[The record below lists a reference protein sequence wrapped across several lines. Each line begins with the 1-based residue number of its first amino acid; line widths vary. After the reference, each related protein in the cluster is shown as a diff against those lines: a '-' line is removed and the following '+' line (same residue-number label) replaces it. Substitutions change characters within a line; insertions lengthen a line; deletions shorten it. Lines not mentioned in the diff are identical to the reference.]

1 MPEHYEESS
10 LDIGANRWYAARFFR
25 SYYDQ
30 EKDWGAVK
38 QPHETTAAITESLI
52 DAFLDEQVFGD
63 PELTALQS
71 LVQTSGTIGI
81 EKTGE
86 RIQET
91 RLSAERKET
100 IVSQIESADTVG
112 IVGGTA
118 YRATVPD
125 EETEATL
132 LEIFSTLRDK
142 TVTVEARDT
151 AVKELL
157 ALDLGNVGLGT
168 TSPVLCL
175 LFPTRYPIVNAQT
188 ETTLAACLGRKIPST
203 SSEYFA
209 TVDLFTEVR
218 DELGFRE
225 HFRHL
230 DNFCYWANSQ
240 TEIVD
245 WLNAHNIS
253 DRVALVADVDAGADD
268 PESAWAAWQD
278 NAVWTTPDSAV
289 AASSQENSSSTGIS
303 PGTLLVAVYDDHVL
317 GIGVTDSTAK
327 AVESTDTGSLEN
339 TQVPVEWCLTFSEA
353 PQTLSD
359 LGIKIENADAGAPD
373 QIRSFEKLR
382 WQLLQQEVASP
393 AELFTIETVVAHTRA
408 DSIEDRDIDAT
419 DKSDTTGGESGGT
432 PTQIDRSE
440 TDTPRVW
447 IEKSDHSRPDRSEDG
462 WGVGEALWCPQRKTN
477 GTQSVYST
485 KMEEIMPGDIVLL
498 LDQDER
504 AFTGFARAASQ
515 CRESY
520 CLEGTS
526 WDEDGVSEMGLE
538 PGQRDAYKIE
548 LEAYHEFATHLPVN
562 DVLNTTYEDRLYPLA
577 DGDEYNV
584 VFNRNLNLNQGA
596 YLTDAP
602 NSFTAV
608 INDAL
613 AAADLTQLPLNI
625 DKEDDDTNTETSADR
640 LEAAASGL
648 EHVSFSIPSHLY
660 YDDADRI
667 RRQIEAALNSGK
679 SIIFTGPPGTGKTE
693 LATALGA
700 TGATQDAVDDFVF
713 TTATADWSS
722 FDTIGGHV
730 PAANGDGIEFQPRI
744 FLNCFREDSSS
755 GGDPGQIVN
764 KWLVIDEINRS
775 DIDKAFGQLFSV
787 LSGDSVELPYERTNQ
802 VEIRWVD
809 ETTSIDTIAAN
820 PDIFPVT
827 PAWRLIGTMN
837 THDKASLYEMS
848 YAFMRRFSFIHIPVP
863 ELETDE
869 GIRTELLSPAKTENF
884 ATAWEMESLLGT
896 DDLYQEIA
904 VLWYQINQHRKIG
917 PSIIMDILRYVDAY
931 DATYRE
937 DALTDA
943 VVSLVYP
950 QLEGMRPDALRKLL
964 GSLTDGEATTD
975 GETIAP
981 SVDEQELL
989 DRGEDFFGMP
999 LRDDDG

>member
-1 MPEHYEESS
+1 MPERYEESS
-10 LDIGANRWYAARFFR
+10 LDIGANRWYATRFFR

-30 EKDWGAVK
+30 EKDWEAVK
-38 QPHETTAAITESLI
+38 QPHETTAAITEDLI

-63 PELTALQS
+63 SELTALQS

-81 EKTGE
+81 EKTNE

-91 RLSAERKET
+91 RLSDERKET
-100 IVSQIESADTVG
+100 IVSQIEAADTVG

-125 EETEATL
+125 EATEATL

-142 TVTVEARDT
+142 TVTAEDRDT
-151 AVKELL
+151 AVEELL

-188 ETTLAACLGRKIPST
+188 ETTLAACLGREIPST
-203 SSEYFA
+203 NAEYFA

-253 DRVALVADVDAGADD
+253 DRVALVADVATGVDD
-268 PESAWAAWQD
+268 PEATWATWQED
-278 NAVWTTPDSAV
+278 GVWTAPAESGSMQADRSSAAV
-289 AASSQENSSSTGIS
+289 S
-303 PGTLLVAVYDDHVL
+303 PGTVLVAVYDEHVL
-317 GIGVTDSTAK
+317 GIGVVNATTQLPEDTNTDSTEATS
-327 AVESTDTGSLEN
+327 VS
-339 TQVPVEWCLTFSEA
+339 VEWCVTFSDT
-353 PQTLSD
+353 PRTLGNLDVSVE
-359 LGIKIENADAGAPD
+359 KEDAGTPD
-373 QIRSFEKLR
+373 HIPGFEKLR
-382 WQLLQQEVASP
+382 WQLIQQEAASP
-393 AELFTIETVVAHTRA
+393 ADLFAIEAAVARA
-408 DSIEDRDIDAT
+408 RT
-419 DKSDTTGGESGGT
+419 DDTDEETAT
-432 PTQIDRSE
+432 PTEKSTISSE
-440 TDTPRVW
+440 TGNISPQHDQIGPDTPRVW
-447 IEKSDHSRPDRSEDG
+447 IEKSDHSRPDRSEAG

-477 GTQSVYST
+477 GNESAHYA
-485 KMEEIMPGDIVLL
+485 KMTEIEPGDIILL

-504 AFTGFARAASQ
+504 AFTGFARAASACQ
-515 CRESY
+515 ETY
-520 CLEGTS
+520 CLEGTI
-526 WDEDGVSEMGLE
+526 WDEDGISEMGLE
-538 PGQRDAYKIE
+538 PGQRDAYKVE
-548 LEAYHEFATHLPVN
+548 LEDYHAFATPLPVN
-562 DVLNTTYEDRLYPLA
+562 DVLNTSNEDPLYPLA
-577 DGDEYNV
+577 DGNEHNV

-596 YLTDAP
+596 YLTEAP
-602 NSFTAV
+602 APFITV

-613 AAADLTQLPLNI
+613 AAADLTPLPLET
-625 DKEDDDTNTETSADR
+625 DEEDDDTAIEQSADR
-640 LEAAASGL
+640 LATAAGGL
-648 EHVSFSIPSHLY
+648 EPVSFSIPSHLY
-660 YDDADRI
+660 YDDGDRI

-693 LATALGA
+693 LATALGE

-730 PAANGDGIEFQPRI
+730 PAVNGEGIEFQPRI
-744 FLNCFREDSSS
+744 FLNCFREGSSS
-755 GGDPGQIVN
+755 AGEPGRIVN

-809 ETTSIDTIAAN
+809 ETNSIDTIAAN
-820 PDIFPVT
+820 PDVFPVT

-863 ELETDE
+863 ELETDN
-869 GIRTELLSPAKTENF
+869 GVRTGLLDPNNPQNF
-884 ATAWEMESLLGT
+884 ATAWEMESLLAT

-917 PSIIMDILRYVDAY
+917 PSIIMDILSYVDAY
-931 DATYRE
+931 DAAYRA

-975 GETIAP
+975 GETVAP
-981 SVDEQELL
+981 SVDETELL